1 MLKRVLDDMP
11 LVTDTDL
18 KLRRMR
24 TGRVYVSHQDN
35 LLPLEKRSDSVATE
49 GKSTQRLRSEF
60 LQRWCADAD
69 PMLDA
74 KAMNDF
80 IQKQR
85 GLDRC
90 IRGYVMHTLNLLW
103 ICYVS

>member
-1 MLKRVLDDMP
+1 MP

-35 LLPLEKRSDSVATE
+35 LLPLEQHSDAATTE
-49 GKSTQRLRSEF
+49 GKLTQRLRPEF
-60 LQRWCADAD
+60 LKRWCAVTH
-69 PMLDA
+69 PIPDA

-85 GLDRC
+85 G
-90 IRGYVMHTLNLLW
+90 
-103 ICYVS
+103 